1 MLLVCWRT
9 FITRDNDVVYDLII
23 VSTEDLIENVL
34 TADELLAKLTKVL
47 DAIEAFDADVGRVD
61 GLQSELK

>member
-1 MLLVCWRT
+1 MVLVCWCT